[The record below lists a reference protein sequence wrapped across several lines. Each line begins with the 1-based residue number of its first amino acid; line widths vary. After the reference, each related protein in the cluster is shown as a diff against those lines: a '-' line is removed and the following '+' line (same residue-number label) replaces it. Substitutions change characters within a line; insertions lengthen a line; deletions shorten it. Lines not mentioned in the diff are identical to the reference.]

1 MADVDN
7 LSKLMNDKVAVIGDE
22 LLTRGM
28 SLGGVKHIYRATTQ
42 EEVERAVR
50 DATER
55 SDIGMIII
63 NEALA
68 KKVRDRKLMNM
79 MDSSISPVFVL
90 VPAYNEKEEYVDVL
104 RRLIIRAI
112 GMDISAK

>member
-1 MADVDN
+1 MADLDN
-7 LSKLMNDKVAVIGDE
+7 AKMLNDKIAVIGDE

-28 SLGGVKHIYRATTQ
+28 SLGGVKYIYRVTTP
-42 EEVERAVR
+42 EEVEHAIK

-55 SDIGMIII
+55 SEIGMIII
-63 NEALA
+63 NEGLA
-68 KKVRDRKLMNM
+68 KKVRDRKMQNM